1 MFDKKVETFLKLGSG
16 AVEAPAGNSSCDS
29 AEEVHDRS
37 GFVVV
42 IVLVTTHSSSVD
54 ENSD

>member
-37 GFVVV
+37 WFCGCDCTCDHPQF
-42 IVLVTTHSSSVD
+42 
-54 ENSD
+54 ERR